1 MVKNIQK
8 MLGDRIKK
16 LRKIRGYSQEKF
28 AENIDIS
35 TTSLSLIETGKGFMT
50 MATLEKIV
58 KILGISPQDLFK
70 FDNETSAKELHKE
83 VLAKINFIKNDPEKL
98 KILNAFADIL
108 I

>member
-16 LRKIRGYSQEKF
+16 LRKIKGYSQEKF

-50 MATLEKIV
+50 MGTLEKIV
-58 KILGISPQDLFK
+58 EILDISPQELFK
-70 FDNETSAKELHKE
+70 FDDKTSAKELHKE
-83 VLAKINFIKNDPEKL
+83 ALAKINFIKNDPEKL